1 MAAPICT
8 TPARTGLNWGQV
20 RSGTFFGAAVPIQPR
35 PRSAR
40 TRRARRASAVPA
52 GVEWIATAPAA
63 VPATIVASTT
73 AAAHVLLIPPID
85 GKL

>member
-1 MAAPICT
+1 
-8 TPARTGLNWGQV
+8 
-20 RSGTFFGAAVPIQPR
+20 
-35 PRSAR
+35 
-40 TRRARRASAVPA
+40 
-52 GVEWIATAPAA
+52 